1 MDLVRRLGKAVS
13 SSAPQLPSTD
23 EKGRQTRAG
32 RMSSRLA
39 FFKRPLR
46 LKGNSSIS
54 VPLGV
59 VILFPI
65 IVVALILV
73 LFVRHPHSPG
83 RRILM
88 PAGAPPAVRYVFQ
101 IAPLLDGGG
110 KMGGEER

>member
-32 RMSSRLA
+32 KMSSRLA

-83 RRILM
+83 RRNLM
-88 PAGAPPAVRYVFQ
+88 PAGAPPAVRYVPL
-101 IAPLLDGGG
+101 PLL
-110 KMGGEER
+110 KAVVRK